1 MAATAS
7 AASADEAPVP
17 ADRFPQAWDRSL
29 VPHGGAAAE
38 PLLEA
43 VLRENREL
51 REQKEVKSAELI
63 KSLRAQQGL
72 EKSYAEATAER
83 QALDSEVKH
92 LQQKVSEMDLT
103 LADERRRREE
113 VQKTA
118 AALQQ
123 RLQEVETQQRQME
136 LRFAEQKERL
146 KDTEEKLR
154 HAEARAAQAER
165 AAKVS
170 SDKAKETE
178 QQCQVKAE
186 KETMECRLKYAE
198 LGAARQREMQAALL
212 ELQSL
217 ARGQELLRAE
227 LSRALRP
234 LPAKPMGSYLAP
246 PLRPLP
252 AAPPFAVPVA
262 SPGSAVTASPLR
274 QAARSPSSFETMQRD
289 WRSPPGEDLRRTHL
303 SDRFEPVSRSFRSPE
318 VTEPLH
324 RDLSPGGLASAP
336 QREQSCP

>member
-1 MAATAS
+1 M
-7 AASADEAPVP
+7 
-17 ADRFPQAWDRSL
+17 
-29 VPHGGAAAE
+29 
-38 PLLEA
+38 EA

-51 REQKEVKSAELI
+51 REQKEVKSAELV

-72 EKSYAEATAER
+72 EKSYAEAMAER
-83 QALDSEVKH
+83 QALDTEVKH

-103 LADERRRREE
+103 FADERRHREDA
-113 VQKTA
+113 QKTA

-154 HAEARAAQAER
+154 HSEARAAQADR

-252 AAPPFAVPVA
+252 AAPPVATASTVA
-262 SPGSAVTASPLR
+262 SGSALTASPLR
-274 QAARSPSSFETMQRD
+274 QAARSPSSFETVQRD
-289 WRSPPGEDLRRTHL
+289 WRSPPGEDLRRNHL
-303 SDRFEPVSRSFRSPE
+303 SERFEPLSRSFRSPE
-318 VTEPLH
+318 VTSEPLH
-324 RDLSPGGLASAP
+324 CDLSPGGPSAASAP
-336 QREQSCP
+336 REQSCP

>member
-1 MAATAS
+1 M
-7 AASADEAPVP
+7 
-17 ADRFPQAWDRSL
+17 
-29 VPHGGAAAE
+29 
-38 PLLEA
+38 EA

-51 REQKEVKSAELI
+51 REQKEVKSAELV

-72 EKSYAEATAER
+72 EKSYAEAMAER
-83 QALDSEVKH
+83 QALDTEVKH

-103 LADERRRREE
+103 FADERRHREDA
-113 VQKTA
+113 QKTA

-136 LRFAEQKERL
+136 LRFAEEKERL

-154 HAEARAAQAER
+154 HSEARAAQADR

-252 AAPPFAVPVA
+252 AAPPVATAPTVATVA
-262 SPGSAVTASPLR
+262 SGSALTASPLR
-274 QAARSPSSFETMQRD
+274 QAARSPSSFETVQRD
-289 WRSPPGEDLRRTHL
+289 WRSPPGEDLRRNHL
-303 SDRFEPVSRSFRSPE
+303 PSERFEPLSRSFRSPE
-318 VTEPLH
+318 VTSEPLH
-324 RDLSPGGLASAP
+324 RDLSPGGPSAASAP
-336 QREQSCP
+336 REQSCP